1 MGEIYNLTNPQ
12 KSIWNMENYFNE
24 TTINNI
30 CTPAIIYEKIDIE
43 KMKEAINNSVK
54 ENDSFRIKIEFK
66 NGMPVQTISDYEKFD
81 IEVLHVK
88 DEKNL
93 KNIEQEMC
101 NYKFNILNSLL
112 FKFKI
117 VIFENGY
124 GAVILVVN
132 HIIAD
137 SWSLGLVVKN
147 VLNEYHNLLDENKN
161 NEKQTYSYIDYIESE
176 ENYKKSKRFDLDR
189 QYWADVFKTIPE
201 QTNIPGSKKNSG
213 KIKYD
218 AKRYSIE
225 LNFEVSKEIREF
237 CIENKVSTFNF
248 LMAIY
253 AIYIG
258 RVSNLNELVI
268 GTPILNRTSVVQKQT
283 MGLFVNTV
291 PVKIELNDEKKFIEF
306 LRQTSTNM
314 LGILKHQKY
323 SYNQILEDIRKK
335 DTEIPNLYNI
345 LISYQITKAFDANYG
360 KYKTEWVFNNYCP
373 DNIDIHITDIN
384 DTGKLKISYD
394 YLTDKYT
401 EKDIEDLHERIS
413 YIAKQILENEN
424 KFLKDI
430 EIVTPEERNV
440 ILNNFNNTK
449 VDYNK
454 NKTIVDYFEEQ
465 VKRVP
470 NNVAII
476 CNDKTITYE
485 KLNEKANIL
494 AHYLIK
500 NGVKQ
505 KSNIGIMVHRSIE
518 MIVGL
523 LAILKTGGTYLPI
536 DPQYPEERITYILK
550 NSECKNILVDNDT
563 KDLINDEYNKTNIS
577 FGTEIYNSNE
587 TKNLNIKILPDDI
600 LYMIYTS
607 GSTGNPKGVM
617 ITYKN
622 LTNFLLGS
630 KKLIDFSENKVFL
643 SVTTMCFDIFALEIW
658 GSLTSGIKV
667 VIANDDEQVSP
678 NKLKELCEKYNVN
691 MMQTTPSRYLILLTY
706 NDDLSFLNNFTEIMA
721 AGEPF
726 PKKLLDILQKNTK
739 ARILNLYGPTE
750 TTVWSTFKD
759 LTNSKEITIGK
770 PIMNTTCYILDKNKK
785 LLPIN
790 VPGELYIGG
799 EGVTAGYWKQENL
812 KKDRYIKSPF
822 NNEETIYNTK
832 DLAYFNENGDIVHL
846 GRTDFQVKI
855 KGYRVELEEI
865 KNKIVKF
872 NGIKDCVVSAVDN
885 NKRLCAYYTAS
896 SEVNQSELRKYLTK
910 LLPNYMVPNYF
921 VKMEEMPYTPNGKI
935 DKKALPEP
943 KISNNNEIYVEPKTK
958 TEIQLASIW
967 EDLFKIKK
975 VGLNSNFFDNG
986 GDSLLAITLSAIIF
1000 SKFNVSVS
1008 VAEIFDKP
1016 QLKELANL
1024 IDGKQIEE
1032 YNKIT
1037 PCENKDYYAVS
1048 SAQKRIYYASKLDR
1062 NNSISYNIPNVI
1074 IFNKK
1079 PDITKLNEC
1088 FKQIIQRHPSLRTSF
1103 EIVDEDVKQKVAN
1116 DVEFKIEIQKTDL
1129 TDIDEISK
1137 KFVKPFDLS
1146 KAPLLRATFIETN
1159 NQNLLLVDM
1168 HHIISDG
1175 LSLSILDDELCKLYN
1190 GEELEPL
1197 KLKYIDYA
1205 EWENKN
1211 IKENKFENSKKFWL
1225 EEFKNNIP
1233 ILDLPTDFSRP
1244 AAQDFEGDKIH
1255 YTISKELT
1263 NKINEMSKKLDV
1275 SNFMILLSCY
1285 YILLSKYTMQEDI
1298 VVGTPVIG
1306 RNKAELLNIV
1316 GMFVNSLPIKEHIDS
1331 SISFVEFLNNVKQKS
1346 FDAIKNSEYPFDQ
1359 LVKDLELKRD
1369 ASRNPLFDTLFTY
1382 QNNKIPEMK
1391 FDGEKARFY
1400 APNIGIS
1407 KFDLSIEIL
1416 PLNNELNLSFEYAT
1430 KLFKKDT
1437 IERLAEHFVN
1447 IIKNVIEN
1455 NDIKISDIEL
1465 LSEKEKNKI
1474 LFDFNNTK
1482 KDYDRTQTIST
1493 LFEKQAA
1500 KTPDNIALVCNN
1512 QKITYKELN
1521 EKANCL
1527 AYYLRNTLKVRKNDI
1542 IGVMANRSIEVVV
1555 SMLAVIKA
1563 GGVYIPIDP
1572 TFPKERIDYMLE
1584 ISKAKVVLTLEKL
1597 KNKINYNSKLAV
1609 DLKDNEIYKLPNK
1622 NLKCINNENDLVYLI
1637 FTSGSTGKPKGVMVT
1652 HRVLSNFTNF
1662 CNNYVEYLKN
1672 PKYLTFVSI
1681 TTISFDLFA
1690 YETLISLQ
1698 KGLKVVIANENEQT
1712 TPSLLNKLMEKN
1724 NVDIIQSTPSVMQIF
1739 LNNKDEMPALKNIKY
1754 AIFAGEQLPLELVK
1768 TMHSLNNMTIY
1779 NGYGPSET
1787 YYCSYAKMDEDIIT
1801 IGKPIYNSQMYILD
1815 QNMKPV
1821 PIGVPGDIYISGDCV
1836 GNGYLN
1842 NKELTDK
1849 NFIQNPFL
1857 PGVRMYRCGDIG
1869 KYLPDGRIICLGRA
1883 DRQVKIRGLRIELGE
1898 IESLLSKYPN
1908 ITKVTVAKQKIK
1920 NREFIVAYYV
1930 SEKRIATN
1938 ELRGYLSKYLPKYML
1953 PSYYISLDDM
1963 PYTPNGKI
1971 DKKALPLPV
1980 KNENVDTENY
1990 EAPQTY
1996 LQKKLVK
2003 IWENI
2008 LNTEPIGINDNFF
2021 ELGGDSLLA
2030 MSLNLEIA
2038 KLSDKV
2044 TYQDIFQFPTIAELE
2059 KIIENNSK
2067 VTLYKKVEDLSPD
2080 SMVTLKSN
2088 KKFKFAKKYQ
2098 IKNVILTGST
2108 GFLGIHVL
2116 NELLQIKETKVYC
2129 IIRNDR
2135 GIKAE
2140 KKLKQKLNY
2149 YFGDKYDDLIGNR
2162 IIVVTGD
2169 ICKPN
2174 FGLKN
2179 DELKK
2184 LINSTDLVINC
2195 AANVS
2200 HFGKYETFYKT
2211 NVQSVKY
2218 VIDFCKK
2225 NNKKLYHISTMGVA
2239 GLALDSTSLS
2249 RKKKNNVIFDESS
2262 LYIGQRPETV
2272 YSYTKFQAEIEVLN
2286 EIQKGLDGYIMRM
2299 GNLMPRMSD
2308 GRFQENVLDNEFLN
2322 KIASFIKIGAIPQNL
2337 MKYSLEITPV
2347 DYAAKAI
2354 CKIIEHP
2361 TEQNRVFHIYD
2372 DKKVKMNR
2380 CLKTLKFENCDIKVL
2395 PEKEFIDKIG
2405 NILGDEQMKKK
2416 LEYIMNDF
2424 DENKHISYEANM
2436 NVKSRFTKNYLLRI
2450 GFIWPKISNKYLI
2463 SFFKILR
2470 KVI

>member
-1 MGEIYNLTNPQ
+1 MGKMYNLTNPQ
-12 KSIWNMENYFNE
+12 KSIWNMENYFNG

-30 CTPAIIYEKIDIE
+30 CTPAIIYEKIDIK
-43 KMKEAINNSVK
+43 KMKEAINNAVK
-54 ENDSFRIKIEFK
+54 ENDSFRIKIELQD
-66 NGMPVQTISDYEKFD
+66 GVPVQTISDYEKFD
-81 IEVLHVK
+81 IDVLHVK
-88 DEKNL
+88 DEKDL
-93 KNIEQEMC
+93 KNIEQDMC
-101 NYKFNILNSLL
+101 KYKFNILNSLL

-147 VLNEYHNLLDENKN
+147 VLKEYHDLLDGTKN
-161 NEKQTYSYIDYIESE
+161 VEKQVYSYVDYIESE
-176 ENYKKSKRFDLDR
+176 ENYKQSKRFDLDR
-189 QYWADVFKTIPE
+189 EYWTNIFKTIPE
-201 QTNIPGSKKNSG
+201 QTNIPGSKKSTS

-225 LNFEVSKEIREF
+225 LNSEVSKEIREF
-237 CIENKVSTFNF
+237 CKENQVSAFNF

-258 RVSNLNELVI
+258 RVSNLNEFVI
-268 GTPILNRTSVVQKQT
+268 GTPILNRTGVSQKQT
-283 MGLFVNTV
+283 MGLFINTV
-291 PVKIELNDEKKFIEF
+291 PVKIELNDEENFAEF
-306 LRQTSTNM
+306 LRQISTNM

-323 SYNQILEDIRKK
+323 SYNQILEDIRKR
-335 DTEIPNLYNI
+335 DAEIPNLYNI

-384 DTGKLKISYD
+384 DTGKLEISYD
-394 YLTDKYT
+394 FITDKYT
-401 EKDIEDLHERIS
+401 KKDIEDLHERIS
-413 YIAKQILENEN
+413 YIAKQILEDEN
-424 KFLKDI
+424 KTLKDI
-430 EIVTPEERNV
+430 EIVTPEERNL
-440 ILNNFNNTK
+440 ILNKFNNTK
-449 VDYNK
+449 IDYNK
-454 NKTIVDYFEEQ
+454 NKTILDDFEEQ
-465 VKRVP
+465 AKKVP
-470 NNVAII
+470 EKVAII
-476 CNDKTITYE
+476 CNNKTITYRE
-485 KLNEKANIL
+485 LNEKANIL

-505 KSNIGIMVHRSIE
+505 RSNIGIMVHRSIE
-518 MIVGL
+518 MIIGL
-523 LAILKTGGTYLPI
+523 LAIIKTGGTYLPI
-536 DPQYPEERITYILK
+536 DPQYPKERITYILK
-550 NSECKNILVDNDT
+550 NSECKNILVDNET
-563 KDLINDEYNKTNIS
+563 INLVNEKYNKINIS
-577 FGTEIYNSNE
+577 FGTETYNSNE
-587 TKNLNIKILPDDI
+587 IKNLNLKIQPNDI
-600 LYMIYTS
+600 VYMIYTS

-617 ITYKN
+617 ITHKN
-622 LTNFLLGS
+622 LNNFILGE
-630 KKLIDFSENKVFL
+630 KRLIEFSQNKVML

-658 GSLTSGIKV
+658 GSLTSGMEV
-667 VIANDDEQVSP
+667 VLATDDEQVSP
-678 NKLKELCEKYNVN
+678 IKLKELCEKYNVN
-691 MMQTTPSRYLILLTY
+691 MMQTTPSRYMAILSY
-706 NDDLSFLNNFTEIMA
+706 NKDLKFLNNLTDIMVG
-721 AGEPF
+721 GEPF
-726 PKKLLDILQKNTK
+726 PKKLLEELQKNSN
-739 ARILNLYGPTE
+739 ARILNMYGPTE

-759 LTNSKEITIGK
+759 LTEEKQITIGK

-785 LLPIN
+785 LLPVN

-799 EGVTAGYWKQENL
+799 DGVTAGYWKQEKLN
-812 KKDRYIKSPF
+812 KERYTKSPF
-822 NNEETIYNTK
+822 VEDETIYNTK
-832 DLAYFNENGDIVHL
+832 DLAYYNEDGDIIHL

-855 KGYRVELEEI
+855 KGYRIELEEI
-865 KNKIVKF
+865 KNKIIKF
-872 NGIKDCVVSAVDN
+872 DGIKDCVVSAVDN
-885 NKRLCAYYTAS
+885 NKKLCVYYTENK
-896 SEVNQSELRKYLTK
+896 EVNQSELRRYLLKT
-910 LLPNYMVPNYF
+910 LPNYMVPNYF
-921 VKMEEMPYTPNGKI
+921 VKMEEMPFTPNGKI
-935 DKKALPEP
+935 DTKALPAP
-943 KISNNNEIYVEPKTK
+943 VITNNMEKYIEPKTK
-958 TEIQLASIW
+958 TEIKLAKIW
-967 EDLFKIKK
+967 EDLFETKNI
-975 VGLNSNFFDNG
+975 GSNSNFFDNG
-986 GDSLLAITLSAIIF
+986 GDSLLAITLSAVIL
-1000 SKFNVSVS
+1000 SKFNVNVS

-1016 QLKELANL
+1016 QLDELAKL

-1032 YNKIT
+1032 YRKII
-1037 PCENKDYYAVS
+1037 PCENKNYYAVS
-1048 SAQKRIYYASKLDR
+1048 SAQRRIYYASKLDG
-1062 NNSISYNIPNVI
+1062 NNSISYNLPNVI
-1074 IFNKK
+1074 IFDKK
-1079 PDITKLNEC
+1079 PDIEKLNKC

-1103 EIVDEDVKQKVAN
+1103 EIIDEDVRQKITEN
-1116 DVEFKIEIQKTDL
+1116 VEFKIETQKTDL
-1129 TDIDEISK
+1129 TNIDEIAK

-1146 KAPLLRATFIETN
+1146 KAPLLRATFIEKN

-1211 IKENKFENSKKFWL
+1211 IKESKFENSKKFWL

-1244 AAQDFEGDKIH
+1244 AAQDFDGDKIH
-1255 YTISKELT
+1255 LKISKELT
-1263 NKINEMSKKLDV
+1263 NKINELSKKLDV

-1306 RNKAELLNIV
+1306 RDKAELLNIV
-1316 GMFVNSLPIKEHIDS
+1316 GMFVNSLPIKEHIDN
-1331 SISFVEFLNNVKQKS
+1331 SISFIEFLNNVKQKS
-1346 FDAIKNSEYPFDQ
+1346 LNAIKNSEYPFDQ

-1391 FDGEKARFY
+1391 FDGEKATFY
-1400 APNIGIS
+1400 TPNIGIS

-1465 LSEKEKNKI
+1465 LSEKEKNEI
-1474 LFDFNNTK
+1474 LFNFNNTK
-1482 KDYDRTQTIST
+1482 KDYDRTQTISK
-1493 LFEKQAA
+1493 LFEKQAE

-1521 EKANCL
+1521 EKSNSL
-1527 AYYLRNTLKVRKNDI
+1527 AYYLRNTLKVGRNDI
-1542 IGVMANRSIEVVV
+1542 IGVMANRSLEVVV
-1555 SMLAVIKA
+1555 SMLAVVKA
-1563 GGVYIPIDP
+1563 GGAYIPIDP
-1572 TFPKERIDYMLE
+1572 SFPKERIDYMLE
-1584 ISKAKVVLTLEKL
+1584 TSKAKVVLTLEKL
-1597 KNKINYNSKLAV
+1597 KDKINYNSKLAV
-1609 DLKDNEIYKLPNK
+1609 DLEDNEIYKLPNK

-1712 TPSLLNKLMEKN
+1712 TPHLLNKLMEKN
-1724 NVDIIQSTPSVMQIF
+1724 NADIIQSTPSVMQIF
-1739 LNNKDEMPALKNIKY
+1739 LNSKDEMPALKNIKY

-1768 TMHSLNNMTIY
+1768 NMHSLNNMTVY

-1821 PIGVPGDIYISGDCV
+1821 PIGVSGDIYISGDCV

-1849 NFIQNPFL
+1849 NFISNPFL

-1883 DRQVKIRGLRIELGE
+1883 DHQVKIRGLRIELGE

-1908 ITKVTVAKQKIK
+1908 ISKVTVAKQKIN
-1920 NREFIVAYYV
+1920 NREFIAAYYV
-1930 SEKRIATN
+1930 SDKRITTN

-1980 KNENVDTENY
+1980 KNENTDSENY
-1990 EAPQTY
+1990 EAPKTY
-1996 LQKKLVK
+1996 LQKRLVK

-2038 KLSDKV
+2038 KISDKV

-2067 VTLYKKVEDLSPD
+2067 VALYKKVEDLSID
-2080 SMVTLKSN
+2080 SMNTLKDN
-2088 KKFKFAKKYQ
+2088 KKFKFTKKYQ

-2116 NELLQIKETKVYC
+2116 NELLQIKGTKVYC
-2129 IIRNDR
+2129 IIRNDK

-2149 YFGDKYDDLIGNR
+2149 YFRNIYDGLIGNR

-2179 DELKK
+2179 DELKE
-2184 LINSTDLVINC
+2184 LIDSTDLVINC

-2200 HFGKYETFYKT
+2200 HFGKYENFYKT

-2218 VIDFCKK
+2218 MIDFCKE

-2249 RKKKNNVIFDESS
+2249 RKKRNNVVFDESS
-2262 LYIGQRPETV
+2262 LYIGQEPETV
-2272 YSYTKFQAEIEVLN
+2272 YTYTKFQAEIEVLN
-2286 EIQKGLDGYIMRM
+2286 EIQKGLNGYIMRM

-2308 GRFQENVLDNEFLN
+2308 NKFQENFIDNEFIN
-2322 KIASFIKIGAIPQNL
+2322 KIASFVKIGAIPKN
-2337 MKYSLEITPV
+2337 MINYSLEITPV

-2361 TEQNRVFHIYD
+2361 TASNRVFHLYD
-2372 DKKVKMNR
+2372 DKKVSMSR
-2380 CLKTLKFENCDIKVL
+2380 CLKASKLENYEIEVL
-2395 PEKEFIDKIG
+2395 SEDEFIDKVG
-2405 NILGDEQMKKK
+2405 KILDDEQMKKK

-2436 NVKSRFTKNYLLRI
+2436 NVKAKFTNNYLLRT
-2450 GFIWPKISNKYLI
+2450 GFIWPRISKKYLVNLLN
-2463 SFFKILR
+2463 ILR